1 MNIYFG
7 HSSRGYYTFCR
18 AQPESPNKLALLCR
32 AALLAV
38 CALCTTTSDATIKF
52 SRAIAADASDQAKF
66 SRIAG
71 MFMDAGGTLYLTD
84 SRAGRLIKLD
94 ASSDT
99 SIVLGGKDAI
109 FKSTRLGGVTG
120 VDSSL
125 IAVVNTVE
133 GTVAVID
140 ASGKL
145 QYSFAEA
152 GSTPGRLSTP
162 TGIAYS
168 SRGRFYVADG
178 GNNRI
183 SVYSRDGI
191 FLFNFGSN
199 DPAGKLSRPSHIAV
213 DSDENIYVL
222 DSAPN
227 GRISVYSHSGKLL
240 IGAVSLRQY
249 RHLHDELSSNTWIG
263 VNNLTLL
270 QYFIRS
276 TDPDIHSPCVWI
288 VCH

>member
-1 MNIYFG
+1 MNIYFRR
-7 HSSRGYYTFCR
+7 SSRRYYTFCR
-18 AQPESPNKLALLCR
+18 AQPESSNKLAFLCCV
-32 AALLAV
+32 ALLAAG
-38 CALCTTTSDATIKF
+38 ALGTTTSHAVIKF
-52 SRAIAADASDQAKF
+52 SRAIAADASDKAKF

-71 MFMDAGGTLYLTD
+71 MFMDASGTLYLTD

-125 IAVVNTVE
+125 IAVVNTAD

-191 FLFNFGSN
+191 FLFSFGSH

-240 IGAVSLRQY
+240 KRIDSKDLKLDVRKPPRLAAMAVSRGGAIFVA
-249 RHLHDELSSNTWIG
+249 DG
-263 VNNLTLL
+263 
-270 QYFIRS
+270 
-276 TDPDIHSPCVWI
+276 
-288 VCH
+288 